1 MCNVLDVSRSGYYEW
16 LSRPASQRNKEN
28 QRILELMKNSHDACQ
43 GMCGLTK
50 MLEDIREEIPHCSRN
65 RAYRIQ
71 KDHQIYS
78 VRKQKPFRV
87 CTTDSEH
94 LLPVADNLLQQKFNI
109 DQPDKVWVT
118 DITYLST
125 EEGTAYLAIEKDIHD
140 KEIVGWSVEYH
151 MRTELCL
158 AALET
163 AVKRRRPGAGLI
175 HHSDRGSQYCSDA
188 YRENLKSHKMQCSMS
203 RKGNCWDN
211 ACAETFFSTL
221 KSERIRGKKYKNIEE
236 LRRDLFWY
244 IESFYNRNRR
254 HAALGNLTIPAFK
267 KLAAELESAA

>member
-125 EEGTAYLAIEKDIHD
+125 EEGTAYLAIVKDIHD

-175 HHSDRGSQYCSDA
+175 HHSDRGSQARGRARRSAARRSSDGRSDRGRVA
-188 YRENLKSHKMQCSMS
+188 TPTS
-203 RKGNCWDN
+203 RGG
-211 ACAETFFSTL
+211 S
-221 KSERIRGKKYKNIEE
+221 
-236 LRRDLFWY
+236 
-244 IESFYNRNRR
+244 NRR
-254 HAALGNLTIPAFK
+254 PRRARRPAARGLRPHARGSPRT
-267 KLAAELESAA
+267 